1 MLHDASVGQTWSNG
15 GVGTI
20 FWQLVIG
27 NLTISTHIGDR
38 KKTSRNQGESW
49 VRQGSLVSTCSKKH
63 RLAIVDPRKAEPDFL
78 HYANPNITD
87 LHMAYQNLLVSDIS
101 P

>member
-38 KKTSRNQGESW
+38 KK
-49 VRQGSLVSTCSKKH
+49 
-63 RLAIVDPRKAEPDFL
+63 
-78 HYANPNITD
+78 NITKPGRI
-87 LHMAYQNLLVSDIS
+87 LGA
-101 P
+101 PG